1 MEVLD
6 DEETSILLGS
16 SIHRLQDLQL
26 DRLEQMSELSEK
38 CVQVVNFLCWYQ
50 QHEVYQDPPIF
61 LNRLRTLRE
70 KHGIHYDADFIPDY
84 PNDWALPEAL
94 NNTEG
99 DPDLEVQIIKDQID
113 VEERLIQ
120 LELIE
125 SDLEKLLETGLASEV
140 VENFT
145 VHAVSEGESCDERCP
160 VCLGEYEVGENVF
173 TLDCGHKI
181 HQSCGLEWFK
191 INRTCPICRFN
202 FSNQEE
208 NRFAL

>member
-1 MEVLD
+1 MVCDLITKRFFVHHVLKLQK
-6 DEETSILLGS
+6 LL
-16 SIHRLQDLQL
+16 
-26 DRLEQMSELSEK
+26 
-38 CVQVVNFLCWYQ
+38 FLKS
-50 QHEVYQDPPIF
+50 
-61 LNRLRTLRE
+61 RLRTLRD

-84 PNDWALPEAL
+84 PNDWALPEAHSSA
-94 NNTEG
+94 EG
-99 DPDLEVQIIKDQID
+99 DSDLEAQIIKDQVD

-145 VHAVSEGESCDERCP
+145 VRAVSESCEERCP

-173 TLDCGHKI
+173 TLDCGHQI
-181 HQSCGLEWFK
+181 HQSCGSEWFK
-191 INRTCPICRFN
+191 MNRTCPICRFD
-202 FSNQEE
+202 FSSQEE